1 MKTLVITPLRDEQA
15 LFLQKCIDKGYMV
28 TETRVGRL
36 PVFELPEIDLSLALG
51 GTGKVQFAV
60 QTQHLLDSGVIPD
73 LVICAGAA
81 GSLVDYLGIGD
92 VVVASETVE
101 HDVRE
106 RFSRKPLPRFKADSS
121 MIESLA
127 LVPPTS
133 LQFPVH
139 FGVVASGDEDVID
152 EARKSSLH
160 QISGG
165 IAVAWEGAGGAKA
178 CRFSGIP
185 FVEIRGITD
194 AADSGAPAD
203 FELNL
208 STAMGNIAT
217 FIMAWI
223 LLESNG

>member
-1 MKTLVITPLRDEQA
+1 
-15 LFLQKCIDKGYMV
+15 MV
-28 TETRVGRL
+28 AEAVVGRL

-101 HDVRE
+101 HDVHE
-106 RFSRKPLPRFKADSS
+106 RFIRKPLPRFKADRSVV
-121 MIESLA
+121 ESLA
-127 LVPPTS
+127 RVPPTS

-152 EARKSSLH
+152 EVRKSSLH
-160 QISGG
+160 QKSGG
-165 IAVAWEGAGGAKA
+165 IAVAWEGAGGARA
-178 CRFSGIP
+178 CHFSGIP
-185 FVEIRGITD
+185 YVEIRGITD

-203 FELNL
+203 YKLNL
-208 STAMGNIAT
+208 YAAMGNIAS
-217 FIMAWI
+217 FITAWI
-223 LLESNG
+223 LLESEG

>member
-15 LFLQKCIDKGYMV
+15 FFLQKCIDSGYMAAEAV
-28 TETRVGRL
+28 VGRL
-36 PVFELPEIDLSLALG
+36 PVFELPEIDVSLALG

-81 GSLVDYLGIGD
+81 GSLVDYLGVGD

-101 HDVRE
+101 HDVHE
-106 RFSRKPLPRFKADSS
+106 RFTRKPLPRFEADRSI
-121 MIESLA
+121 IESLA
-127 LVPPTS
+127 RVPLKS
-133 LQFPVH
+133 FQFPVH

-160 QISGG
+160 QKSGG

-178 CRFSGIP
+178 CRFSKIP

-194 AADSGAPAD
+194 AADSGAAAD

-208 STAMGNIAT
+208 SLAMGNIAS

-223 LLESNG
+223 SQESNG